1 MSEEIKKRLKEYQQ
15 KKNKKKNYDTKNSN
29 NKVLIFL

>member
-15 KKNKKKNYDTKNSN
+15 KKKKNYDTKNSN

>member
-1 MSEEIKKRLKEYQQ
+1 MSEEIKNRLKEYQQ
-15 KKNKKKNYDTKNSN
+15 KKKNYDTKNSN